1 MSFVNRRRASR
12 AALVAV
18 ALLSGR
24 VVDRTT
30 GQPLAGVSVATHGK
44 AVMTGKDGRYVF
56 PALAPGRYTLILQS
70 NDVPTERLTITLKA
84 GANRRDV
91 RACSTTLDYGC
102 GEAPAKS
109 SATLPKIS
117 AIVG

>member
-1 MSFVNRRRASR
+1 V
-12 AALVAV
+12 V

-24 VVDRTT
+24 VLDRTT
-30 GQPLAGVSVATHGK
+30 GQPLAGVTLSVGHRTTT
-44 AVMTGKDGRYVF
+44 TGIDGRY
-56 PALAPGRYTLILQS
+56 LLRGLQPGLRTLILQS
-70 NDVPTERLTITLKA
+70 NDVPAERIRLTLKP
-84 GANRRDV
+84 GANARDV

-117 AIVG
+117 PIVG